1 MTILPFPLRLALRS
15 SLFLALVVVLA
26 ACPLRAQVT
35 PTGTISGVVKDP
47 TGLLVANAHVTVTNV
62 EENRPRIATTN
73 SNGAYSLPALPI
85 GHYIVRVEMP
95 GFKSETQRGLTLDV
109 GQEAVVDF
117 TMQLGET
124 QDEVVVTADA
134 ARVDTTTSSIGHV
147 VDNTQLNELP
157 LNGRNFVD
165 LTLLQTGVTQFQNNQ
180 YGSQGLYGEFY
191 SANGAPIRSNM
202 YTLDGAIMGN
212 VQGASASSISG
223 ESLGLDGISEYKL
236 ITNSYGAEYGLV
248 MGSQTTIVTKS
259 GTNSFHGDVFEY
271 LRNSVLNAR
280 NYFDNLYSLP
290 ASVPGGGRRIA
301 PFERNQF
308 GGSVGG
314 PIKRDKTF
322 FFATYEGFRE
332 VWDNPPNVGLTPTI
346 PAACHAPIVNGVE
359 TVTNACDS
367 ALKPGQTENVNP
379 YIQPILALWPL
390 PNVEP
395 GDEFTYLSTERTHE
409 DYVQGRIDHTF
420 SAKDTLF
427 GRYTFDNTNEIY
439 PRIFPIF
446 DTGLIEKQQYVT
458 FGENH
463 IFSSS
468 LLNSGRFSYSRS
480 HVVDDTPS
488 ASNPYTKMLT
498 GPQYSC
504 ITGQVLC
511 TFNVSSVANFS
522 DTGADSILL
531 TQNIFSMG
539 DDLFFT
545 KGKHA
550 LKFGTLINHY
560 DQYADI
566 AHGQKGMTNWSSL
579 QSFLLGK
586 YRNYVTYAPG
596 YNGLKDMLFFT
607 IGNYVQDEWRI
618 MPRLTLNYGLR
629 YEFNT
634 QPTEKN
640 GRQSYY
646 VAPPYSNNVTLGPIV
661 GDPTYTDF
669 SPRVGFALDIFG
681 DGKSSLR
688 GGAAILYDIANLGAI
703 FGLAGEGTPPYSN
716 SYTVTPTSPG
726 APATIVL
733 PLPIPTVASA
743 GSPTSIDHYYK
754 SPRMIDY
761 NMAVEQQFP
770 GSIVMSVAFAGS
782 RGLHLW
788 QPADEANPFCP
799 TVYKNVPQGC
809 ADYTTAL
816 PGALPVW
823 QASLI
828 NPKLAQ
834 HRLNQNYSN
843 FALFSARGVSWYNSL
858 QLNVTKSL
866 THGLEFQAAYTW
878 SKLLDDTEGIANTD
892 TSGATT
898 DTVEDPY
905 DPKLDYGPG
914 DYDIRHNFHF
924 NAVYHLP
931 EFSQGRFVSKL
942 ENGWWFGT
950 ITTLRTGTPFSP
962 LQSSDREASGI
973 ATGGGG
979 LERVSYVTTSN
990 VAALQAAAQAA
1001 GYTTCPAGSTS
1012 CYTYNPTPFNRGS
1025 VYVHKPGQWYNA
1037 NMFALQPVGTIGNVG
1052 RNVLTEP
1059 GLATVDFSINK
1070 DTSWALLGDRGKVQF
1085 RTEIFNALNRANF
1098 GPVHVGGLFSGTAT
1112 DVVER
1117 PNYDGIDAAST
1128 PGRTIQFSLKIL
1140 F

>member
-1 MTILPFPLRLALRS
+1 MTILPLPLRLALRS
-15 SLFLALVVVLA
+15 SLFLALLVVLA

-62 EENRPRIATTN
+62 EENQPRVATTN

-165 LTLLQTGVTQFQNNQ
+165 LTLRHPAVPQTHNNQ
-180 YGSQGLYGEFY
+180 YAPPGL
-191 SANGAPIRSNM
+191 SAEYTRATGAPIRSNM

-259 GTNSFHGDVFEY
+259 GTNSFHGDAFEY

-346 PAACHAPIVNGVE
+346 PAACHTPIVNGVE

-395 GDEFTYLSTERTHE
+395 GDEYTFLSTERTHE

-463 IFSSS
+463 IFSSA

-488 ASNPYTKMLT
+488 ASNP
-498 GPQYSC
+498 
-504 ITGQVLC
+504 
-511 TFNVSSVANFS
+511 
-522 DTGADSILL
+522 
-531 TQNIFSMG
+531 
-539 DDLFFT
+539 
-545 KGKHA
+545 
-550 LKFGTLINHY
+550 
-560 DQYADI
+560 
-566 AHGQKGMTNWSSL
+566 
-579 QSFLLGK
+579 
-586 YRNYVTYAPG
+586 
-596 YNGLKDMLFFT
+596 
-607 IGNYVQDEWRI
+607 
-618 MPRLTLNYGLR
+618 
-629 YEFNT
+629 
-634 QPTEKN
+634 
-640 GRQSYY
+640 
-646 VAPPYSNNVTLGPIV
+646 
-661 GDPTYTDF
+661 
-669 SPRVGFALDIFG
+669 
-681 DGKSSLR
+681 
-688 GGAAILYDIANLGAI
+688 
-703 FGLAGEGTPPYSN
+703 
-716 SYTVTPTSPG
+716 
-726 APATIVL
+726 
-733 PLPIPTVASA
+733 
-743 GSPTSIDHYYK
+743 
-754 SPRMIDY
+754 
-761 NMAVEQQFP
+761 
-770 GSIVMSVAFAGS
+770 
-782 RGLHLW
+782 
-788 QPADEANPFCP
+788 
-799 TVYKNVPQGC
+799 
-809 ADYTTAL
+809 
-816 PGALPVW
+816 
-823 QASLI
+823 
-828 NPKLAQ
+828 
-834 HRLNQNYSN
+834 
-843 FALFSARGVSWYNSL
+843 
-858 QLNVTKSL
+858 
-866 THGLEFQAAYTW
+866 
-878 SKLLDDTEGIANTD
+878 
-892 TSGATT
+892 
-898 DTVEDPY
+898 
-905 DPKLDYGPG
+905 
-914 DYDIRHNFHF
+914 
-924 NAVYHLP
+924 
-931 EFSQGRFVSKL
+931 
-942 ENGWWFGT
+942 
-950 ITTLRTGTPFSP
+950 
-962 LQSSDREASGI
+962 
-973 ATGGGG
+973 
-979 LERVSYVTTSN
+979 
-990 VAALQAAAQAA
+990 
-1001 GYTTCPAGSTS
+1001 
-1012 CYTYNPTPFNRGS
+1012 
-1025 VYVHKPGQWYNA
+1025 
-1037 NMFALQPVGTIGNVG
+1037 
-1052 RNVLTEP
+1052 
-1059 GLATVDFSINK
+1059 
-1070 DTSWALLGDRGKVQF
+1070 
-1085 RTEIFNALNRANF
+1085 
-1098 GPVHVGGLFSGTAT
+1098 
-1112 DVVER
+1112 
-1117 PNYDGIDAAST
+1117 
-1128 PGRTIQFSLKIL
+1128 
-1140 F
+1140 